1 MQINLSQLIIPSGQ
15 HVVLQDVNWES
26 FEKILTELGDERN
39 SPKIAYNEGTLQ
51 LMSPLAIH
59 EFDKRIIGVFVE
71 ILLES
76 LDIEFSALGST
87 TLKSEKVHKGVEP
100 DECFYIQNELKVRG
114 KERLDLNQD
123 PPPDLAIEIDIT
135 SHTELEIYEKL
146 NVPELWR
153 FDGKNLEILIL
164 QNEYYQNSETSL
176 QFPQFAIKQ
185 LIPDYLQK
193 AKTEGRNKAVKA
205 FRQLVM
211 QQLNSQS
218 INR

>member
-1 MQINLSQLIIPSGQ
+1 MQVNLSQLIIPSGQ
-15 HVVLQDVNWES
+15 YMVLQDVNWES

-39 SPKIAYNEGTLQ
+39 SPKISYHKGYLQ
-51 LMSPLAIH
+51 LMTPLAIH

-100 DECFYIQNELKVRG
+100 DECFYIQNEMKVRG
-114 KERLDLNQD
+114 KECIDLNQD
-123 PPPDLAIEIDIT
+123 PPPDLAIDIT

-164 QNEYYQNSETSL
+164 QNAHYQNSEISL
-176 QFPQFAIKQ
+176 QFPQFVVKQ

-193 AKTEGRNKAVKA
+193 AKTEGCNKAVKA
-205 FRQLVM
+205 FRQLVI
-211 QQLNSQS
+211 QQLNS
-218 INR
+218 

>member
-1 MQINLSQLIIPSGQ
+1 MQINLSQLVIPSGQ

-26 FEKILTELGDERN
+26 FEKILSELGDERN
-39 SPKIAYNEGTLQ
+39 SPKISYHKGCLQ
-51 LMSPLAIH
+51 LMAPLAIH
-59 EFDKRIIGVFVE
+59 EFDKSIIGDLVK

-76 LDIEFSALGST
+76 LDLEFSALGST

-114 KERLDLNQD
+114 KERIDLNQD
-123 PPPDLAIEIDIT
+123 PPPDLVIEIDIT

-164 QNEYYQNSETSL
+164 QNEHYYDSKMSL
-176 QFPQFAIKQ
+176 QFPQFTIKQ

-205 FRQLVM
+205 FRQLVI
-211 QQLNSQS
+211 QQLK
-218 INR
+218 

>member
-1 MQINLSQLIIPSGQ
+1 MHINLSQLIIPSGQ
-15 HVVLQDVNWES
+15 HVVLQDVNWENY
-26 FEKILTELGDERN
+26 EKILTELGDERN
-39 SPKIAYNEGTLQ
+39 SPKISYHKGYLQ
-51 LMSPLAIH
+51 LMAPLAIH
-59 EFDKRIIGVFVE
+59 EFDKSIISDLIK
-71 ILLES
+71 ILLEEY
-76 LDIEFSALGST
+76 DIEFNALAST

-100 DECFYIQNELKVRG
+100 DECFYIQNEMKVRG
-114 KERLDLNQD
+114 KERIDLNQD
-123 PPPDLAIEIDIT
+123 PPPDLVIEIDIT

-164 QNEYYQNSETSL
+164 QNQSYQNSQTSL

-205 FRQLVM
+205 FRQLVI
-211 QQLNSQS
+211 QQLNG
-218 INR
+218 